1 MILVVKRRHVAGY
14 LAANRT
20 SGRVII
26 CVNISG
32 QKLYF
37 EAPLDDALEVLTG
50 RRAWTHIYKR

>member
-1 MILVVKRRHVAGY
+1 MKRKRVAGY

-20 SGRVII
+20 SGRVVI

-37 EAPLDDALEVLTG
+37 EVSLDDALEVLTG
-50 RRAWTHIYKR
+50 RRAWAHVYQR